1 MARYFDD
8 AYIDDLLGQL
18 AQAIWRKSSKKC
30 HNIETGNFNC
40 DFLEIEEITILADII
55 KNHPDCIQSD
65 EAWNCII
72 DRVQDFIDTCN
83 ITGPVLP
90 AQIVVPSCDD
100 NNVLTENLFCIITEQ
115 GEFVI
120 IE

>member
-1 MARYFDD
+1 MAKYFDD
-8 AYIDDLLGQL
+8 AYIDDLLAQL
-18 AQAIWRKSSKKC
+18 SQAIWRKSAKLC
-30 HNIETGNFNC
+30 HGVETGDFDCN
-40 DFLEIEEITILADII
+40 FLEIEEITILADII
-55 KNHPDCIQSD
+55 KNHPTCIKSD
-65 EAWNCII
+65 ASWNCII

-83 ITGPVLP
+83 IPGPVLP
-90 AQIVVPSCDD
+90 PQIVAPGCDD